1 MAYLT
6 AVTALEEI
14 RVSKCGTRGSDG
26 SRIYDPF
33 RTTIGRNGHVLR
45 DPQCLF
51 SLSPY

>member
-14 RVSKCGTRGSDG
+14 RVSKCGTRGTDG
-26 SRIYDPF
+26 SMIYPF

-45 DPQCLF
+45 DSQCLF